1 MSIKSLLFSKKK
13 KPLKRR
19 KYNGKDYNSR
29 KAFNVVGDLDEE
41 KYNLTGKR
49 MSSKKRKR
57 LYKKYRK
64 QLEKENKPYIRIVGK
79 NHKTHS
85 NNKPLLKEPR
95 NKASHYAK
103 EAYRT
108 YDKQFRSKCYKNI
121 KPFKK
126 AESFI
131 NKCANFIETARTII
145 SSSKIVAFIR
155 LSNDSRQLII
165 SIIKVT
171 DSINELIDIANTND
185 GSISSYKKEFDK
197 LVEIIKTT
205 KDIYDS
211 LKDIA
216 KQSRILLL

>member
-1 MSIKSLLFSKKK
+1 MSIKSLLFPNKK
-13 KPLKRR
+13 KPLKSR
-19 KYNGKDYNSR
+19 KSKGKDSNSR

-64 QLEKENKPYIRIVGK
+64 QCERENRPHIRIIGK
-79 NHKTHS
+79 SYKTTS
-85 NNKPLLKEPR
+85 NNKPSLKEPK
-95 NKASHYAK
+95 NKASYYTK
-103 EAYRT
+103 EAYRK
-108 YDKQFRSKCYKNI
+108 YDKQFRLKGYKNI

-131 NKCANFIETARTII
+131 NKCANFIETARIII

-171 DSINELIDIANTND
+171 DSINELIDIANTSD
-185 GSISSYKKEFDK
+185 GSISSFKKEFDK

-216 KQSRILLL
+216 KQSRILLV